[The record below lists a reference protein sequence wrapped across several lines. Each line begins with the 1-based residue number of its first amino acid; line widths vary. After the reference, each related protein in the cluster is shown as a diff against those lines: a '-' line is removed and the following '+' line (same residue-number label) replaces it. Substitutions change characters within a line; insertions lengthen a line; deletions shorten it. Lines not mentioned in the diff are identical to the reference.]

1 MRITGALRS
10 VRQKWSHA
18 PWAQVCGLFPILGS
32 PVALPLRRESGNP
45 RPSYAVTGGLRTHG
59 KNGPHAPW
67 GQARGLFPIPG
78 VTQRATFAAWS
89 GDAPAPPRSIN
100 RNNQP
105 TKKHTIM
112 AIAIPHKPR
121 YRDRTLPIYYLVGDR
136 MLLRR
141 RPASV
146 HDPRTPAQLRQR
158 LRLRVAS
165 RFLKG
170 FRPMVAEGFAPEELD
185 NLRRVGAYQQAL
197 GRLMRGALVETPEG
211 VAIDAARV
219 LLSEGYGAPLGAVRA
234 RAAGGTLR
242 LAWEEDLP
250 KGCGTLLVGVWHRG
264 LEQAQCHRLAVAPG
278 ARAASLPLPA
288 GWGEGTLD
296 VWVAPHGAG
305 KRGRY
310 DSAHCVAAPATTTA
324 GSATRQT
331 APAPVSRFAVAGRLA
346 DLPPK
351 RRRKPPVV
359 RVRHRRLRVDIYSGP
374 RRR

>member
-1 MRITGALRS
+1 MPQPR
-10 VRQKWSHA
+10 HA
-18 PWAQVCGLFPILGS
+18 P
-32 PVALPLRRESGNP
+32 
-45 RPSYAVTGGLRTHG
+45 
-59 KNGPHAPW
+59 
-67 GQARGLFPIPG
+67 
-78 VTQRATFAAWS
+78 
-89 GDAPAPPRSIN
+89 SIN
-100 RNNQP
+100 RSNQP
-105 TKKHTIM
+105 KKHTIM

-197 GRLMRGALVETPEG
+197 SRLMRGALVEPPEG
-211 VAIDAARV
+211 VAIDASRV

-234 RAAGGTLR
+234 RAVGGTLR

-250 KGCGTLLVGVWHRG
+250 KGCGALLVGVWHRG

-310 DSAHCVAAPATTTA
+310 DSAHCVAAPAP
-324 GSATRQT
+324 SATRHATSLQT
-331 APAPVSRFAVAGRLA
+331 PPRTGLSFRGGGAAGRPAAQAAAETARRLGA
-346 DLPPK
+346 PP
-351 RRRKPPVV
+351 PPAGGHLLRAKATMRVV
-359 RVRHRRLRVDIYSGP
+359 RVVFVAMWRAASR
-374 RRR
+374 

>member
-1 MRITGALRS
+1 
-10 VRQKWSHA
+10 
-18 PWAQVCGLFPILGS
+18 
-32 PVALPLRRESGNP
+32 
-45 RPSYAVTGGLRTHG
+45 
-59 KNGPHAPW
+59 
-67 GQARGLFPIPG
+67 
-78 VTQRATFAAWS
+78 
-89 GDAPAPPRSIN
+89 
-100 RNNQP
+100 
-105 TKKHTIM
+105 M

-197 GRLMRGALVETPEG
+197 SRLMRGALVETPEG
-211 VAIDAARV
+211 VAIDASRV

-234 RAAGGTLR
+234 RAVGGTLR

-278 ARAASLPLPA
+278 ARAASLPLPP

-310 DSAHCVAAPATTTA
+310 DSAHCVAAPAP
-324 GSATRQT
+324 SATRHATSLQT
-331 APAPVSRFAVAGRLA
+331 PPAPSASLQTVPAPSATRHATSLQTPPAPVSRFAVAGRLA

>member
-1 MRITGALRS
+1 MPQPR
-10 VRQKWSHA
+10 HA
-18 PWAQVCGLFPILGS
+18 P
-32 PVALPLRRESGNP
+32 
-45 RPSYAVTGGLRTHG
+45 
-59 KNGPHAPW
+59 
-67 GQARGLFPIPG
+67 
-78 VTQRATFAAWS
+78 
-89 GDAPAPPRSIN
+89 SIN
-100 RNNQP
+100 RSNQP
-105 TKKHTIM
+105 KKHTIM

-197 GRLMRGALVETPEG
+197 SRLMRGALVETPEG
-211 VAIDAARV
+211 VAIDASRV

-234 RAAGGTLR
+234 RAAGGALR
-242 LAWEEDLP
+242 LAWEEELP

-278 ARAASLPLPA
+278 ARGASLPLPA

-310 DSAHCVAAPATTTA
+310 DSAHCVAAPAP
-324 GSATRQT
+324 SATWHATSLQT
-331 APAPVSRFAVAGRLA
+331 PPAPVSRFAVAGRLA

>member
-1 MRITGALRS
+1 
-10 VRQKWSHA
+10 
-18 PWAQVCGLFPILGS
+18 
-32 PVALPLRRESGNP
+32 
-45 RPSYAVTGGLRTHG
+45 
-59 KNGPHAPW
+59 
-67 GQARGLFPIPG
+67 
-78 VTQRATFAAWS
+78 
-89 GDAPAPPRSIN
+89 
-100 RNNQP
+100 
-105 TKKHTIM
+105 M

-197 GRLMRGALVETPEG
+197 SRLMRGALVETPEG
-211 VAIDAARV
+211 VAIDASRV

-242 LAWEEDLP
+242 LAWEEELP

-264 LEQAQCHRLAVAPG
+264 LEQAQCHRLA
-278 ARAASLPLPA
+278 
-288 GWGEGTLD
+288 
-296 VWVAPHGAG
+296 VAPHGAG

-331 APAPVSRFAVAGRLA
+331 ASAANATRHATSLQTPPRTGLSFRGGGAAGRPA
-346 DLPPK
+346 AQAAAETARRPGAPP
-351 RRRKPPVV
+351 PPAGG
-359 RVRHRRLRVDIYSGP
+359 HLLRAATAMRGAREVFVATWHAAS
-374 RRR
+374 

>member
-1 MRITGALRS
+1 
-10 VRQKWSHA
+10 
-18 PWAQVCGLFPILGS
+18 
-32 PVALPLRRESGNP
+32 
-45 RPSYAVTGGLRTHG
+45 
-59 KNGPHAPW
+59 
-67 GQARGLFPIPG
+67 
-78 VTQRATFAAWS
+78 
-89 GDAPAPPRSIN
+89 
-100 RNNQP
+100 
-105 TKKHTIM
+105 M

-211 VAIDAARV
+211 VAIDASRV

-234 RAAGGTLR
+234 RAAGGALR

-310 DSAHCVAAPATTTA
+310 DSAHCVATTATTTA
-324 GSATRQT
+324 TTESATQYLGNATRHATSLQTPAAPSATRHATSLQTTPAPTASLQMPSAPSATRHATSLQT
-331 APAPVSRFAVAGRLA
+331 APAPISRFAVAGRLA

-351 RRRKPPVV
+351 GRRKPPSV

>member
-1 MRITGALRS
+1 
-10 VRQKWSHA
+10 
-18 PWAQVCGLFPILGS
+18 
-32 PVALPLRRESGNP
+32 
-45 RPSYAVTGGLRTHG
+45 
-59 KNGPHAPW
+59 
-67 GQARGLFPIPG
+67 
-78 VTQRATFAAWS
+78 
-89 GDAPAPPRSIN
+89 
-100 RNNQP
+100 
-105 TKKHTIM
+105 M

-136 MLLRR
+136 MLLRS

-197 GRLMRGALVETPEG
+197 SRLMRGALVETPEG

-234 RAAGGTLR
+234 RAAGGALR
-242 LAWEEDLP
+242 IAWEEDLP

-324 GSATRQT
+324 GSAMPQT
-331 APAPVSRFAVAGRLA
+331 APAPSATRHPTSLQTPPAPSATLQTVPAPSATLQTVPAPSATRHATSLQTPPAPVSRFAVAGRLA

>member
-1 MRITGALRS
+1 
-10 VRQKWSHA
+10 
-18 PWAQVCGLFPILGS
+18 
-32 PVALPLRRESGNP
+32 
-45 RPSYAVTGGLRTHG
+45 
-59 KNGPHAPW
+59 
-67 GQARGLFPIPG
+67 
-78 VTQRATFAAWS
+78 
-89 GDAPAPPRSIN
+89 
-100 RNNQP
+100 
-105 TKKHTIM
+105 M

-197 GRLMRGALVETPEG
+197 SRLMRGALVEPPEG

-234 RAAGGTLR
+234 RAAGGALR

-264 LEQAQCHRLAVAPG
+264 LEQAQCHRLAVAHPDDG
-278 ARAASLPLPA
+278 RFPPPLGRQVGQPPRHREA
-288 GWGEGTLD
+288 GD
-296 VWVAPHGAG
+296 RR
-305 KRGRY
+305 RGR
-310 DSAHCVAAPATTTA
+310 
-324 GSATRQT
+324 
-331 APAPVSRFAVAGRLA
+331 L
-346 DLPPK
+346 
-351 RRRKPPVV
+351 
-359 RVRHRRLRVDIYSGP
+359 
-374 RRR
+374 